1 VGVVVI
7 KHLAMIMDGNRRWA
21 KKNKMAY
28 STGYSEG
35 GFGAAKVAARFCI
48 ESGIKY
54 LSLYTFSLEN
64 FKRPQHEQDILFN
77 CIKNDGAK
85 QLRFFQEKGIKVC
98 FVGDRTKFPD
108 SVLPTITLL
117 EEGTKDNKALQVN
130 LLFCY
135 GARQELV
142 CSIKQIV
149 HKIKS
154 GLLSEDDISEESL
167 EQCLWTSGTPQPELI
182 IRTSGTQRL
191 SNFLLYQAAYSE
203 FHFLDCLW
211 PEITAQDLQHA
222 VDSYLGVQRNFGT

>member
-1 VGVVVI
+1 MGVVI

-35 GFGAAKVAARFCI
+35 GFGAAKVAAKFCVDN
-48 ESGIKY
+48 GIKY

-64 FKRPQHEQDILFN
+64 FKRPQHEQDLLFN

-85 QLRFFQEKGIKVC
+85 QLSFFQKEGVKVC
-98 FVGDRTKFPD
+98 FVGDRTKFPA
-108 SVLPTITLL
+108 SIVPTIELL
-117 EEGTKDNKALQVN
+117 EEETKHNDVLQVN

-142 CSIKQIV
+142 CSVKQLF
-149 HKIKS
+149 HKIKT
-154 GLLSEDDISEESL
+154 GLLSEDEISEETL
-167 EQCLWTSGTPQPELI
+167 EQCLWTSGIPAPELI
-182 IRTSGTQRL
+182 MRTSGTQRL

-203 FHFLDCLW
+203 FYFLDCLW
-211 PEITAQDLQHA
+211 PDITAQDLQRGL
-222 VDSYLGVQRNFGT
+222 DSYLGVQRNFGT